1 MLIRSRI
8 NGFRNAYR
16 GKAGI
21 WLKDSDVFAA
31 FRPSGWN
38 VVGNLILP
46 NGEKDLVLGHNLI
59 TDDGELH
66 YAQLI
71 NQDVPTNAF
80 GVMELATA
88 VPTQATTDDRSDYT
102 IQASSEK
109 AFSSGYP
116 KINDGDAG
124 NTGAGADVYTFKA
137 EYVPGDGAWTGLLGG
152 IITNATPGASEAIL
166 TGFDFSGTLAKDGS
180 TALTVW
186 VNHAPTGV

>member
-1 MLIRSRI
+1 MIRTRI
-8 NGFRNAYR
+8 SGFRNAYR
-16 GKAGI
+16 TKAGI
-21 WLKDSDVFAA
+21 WLRDADLFAP
-31 FRPSGWN
+31 FRPKGWN

-46 NGEKDLVLGHNLI
+46 TGERDLVLGHNLV

-66 YAQLI
+66 YAELI
-71 NQDVPTNAF
+71 NQETPTNAF

-88 VPTQATTDDRSDYT
+88 TPVQAASDDRSDYT

-109 AFSSGYP
+109 AFSSGFP
-116 KINDGDAG
+116 KRNDTDTG
-124 NTGAGADVYTFKA
+124 NTGKGTDVFTYKA
-137 EYVPGDGAWTGLLGG
+137 EYTPADGNWTGLDGG

-166 TGFDFSGTLAKDGS
+166 TGFDFASSINKDSS

>member
-1 MLIRSRI
+1 MIRSRI

-16 GKAGI
+16 TKAGI
-21 WLKDSDVFAA
+21 WLRDSDFLAPM
-31 FRPSGWN
+31 RPKGWN
-38 VVGNLILP
+38 VVANLILP
-46 NGEKDLVLGHNLI
+46 NGERDLVLGHNLI
-59 TDDGELH
+59 TTAGELH

-71 NQDVPTNAF
+71 AQTSPTNAF
-80 GVMELATA
+80 GVMEVATA
-88 VPTQATTDDRSDYT
+88 VPTQAASDDRSDYT
-102 IQASSEK
+102 IQAGSEK
-109 AFSSGYP
+109 AHSSGFP

-152 IITNATPGASEAIL
+152 IITNATPGASEPIL
-166 TGFDFSGTLAKDGS
+166 TGFDFSGTLAKDAS

>member
-1 MLIRSRI
+1 MIRSRI

-16 GKAGI
+16 TKAGI
-21 WLKDSDVFAA
+21 WLKDADFLAP
-31 FRPSGWN
+31 FRPKGWN
-38 VVGNLILP
+38 VVGNIILP
-46 NGEKDLVLGHNLI
+46 TGEVDLVLGHNLI

-71 NQDVPTNAF
+71 DQASPTNAF

-88 VPTQATTDDRSDYT
+88 TPVQAATDDRSDYT

-109 AFSSGYP
+109 AISATFP
-116 KINDGDAG
+116 EINNGDAG
-124 NTGAGADVYTFKA
+124 NTGAGAAVFTYKY
-137 EYVPGDGAWTGLLGG
+137 EYVPGDGNWTGLQGG

-166 TGFDFSGTLAKDGS
+166 TGFDFSATLAKDSS

-186 VNHAPTGV
+186 VNHAPTGA

>member
-1 MLIRSRI
+1 MIRVRI
-8 NGFRNAYR
+8 PEFINAYR
-16 GKAGI
+16 TKAGI
-21 WLKDSDVFAA
+21 WLRDSDFMAPL
-31 FRPSGWN
+31 RPSGWN

-46 NGEKDLVLGHNLI
+46 TGERKLVLGHNLV

-71 NQDVPTNAF
+71 AQETPTNAF

-88 VPTQATTDDRSDYT
+88 VPTQASTDDRSDYT

-116 KINDGDAG
+116 KRNDTDAG
-124 NTGAGADVYTFKA
+124 NTGKGTDVFTYKA
-137 EYVPGDGAWTGLLGG
+137 EYVPGDGNWTGLLGG
-152 IITNATPGASEAIL
+152 IITNASPGASEALL
-166 TGFDFSGTLAKDGS
+166 TGFDFSGSINKDSS

>member
-1 MLIRSRI
+1 MIRIRM

-16 GKAGI
+16 TKAGV
-21 WLKDSDVFAA
+21 WLRDSDFLAP
-31 FRPSGWN
+31 FRPKGWN
-38 VVGNLILP
+38 VVANLLLP
-46 NGEKDLVLGHNLI
+46 SGEKDLVLGHNLI
-59 TDDGELH
+59 TTAGELH

-71 NQDVPTNAF
+71 AQATPTNAF

-88 VPTQATTDDRSDYT
+88 TPTQAASDDRSDYT

-109 AFSSGYP
+109 AFSATYP
-116 KINDGDAG
+116 KINDTDAG
-124 NTGAGADVYTFKA
+124 NTGAGTDVFTYKA
-137 EYVPGDGAWTGLLGG
+137 EYVPGDGAWTGLQGG

-166 TGFDFSGTLAKDGS
+166 TGFDFSGSLNKDGS